1 MLHAIDLNDH
11 SAYDVLLD
19 CCVECLGVRVEDI
32 RHLSVLN
39 RNNNNNNSSSNNNN
53 NGVGSGNAVRVL
65 IDSTSSMQILSDMSI
80 VSVSCYADDTI
91 I

>member
-1 MLHAIDLNDH
+1 
-11 SAYDVLLD
+11 VLLD

-39 RNNNNNNSSSNNNN
+39 RSNSSNNN

-80 VSVSCYADDTI
+80 VSVSCYSDNI
-91 I
+91 V